1 MSGGGRGKL
10 PRDRSLH
17 GDTVQLCI
25 NMRCRG
31 QFHRKFCS
39 GRQQCRRHISRNSG
53 VYRECLWCQAGICTQ
68 LNSNSLDRHATLA
81 IQHGAFVVERCV
93 HVARTQFADHLCCRR
108 DFFGKT
114 LRRDAGHLHIHEQC
128 CAFNFLGRKRLQA
141 PRVCT
146 DFHHYPVNLG
156 VDRRLH
162 GRSDCFRLHRRAH

>member
-10 PRDRSLH
+10 PRDGSLH

-93 HVARTQFADHLCCRR
+93 HVARTQFADHLRCRR
-108 DFFGKT
+108 DFLGKA
-114 LRRDAGHLHIHEQC
+114 LRRNAGHLHIHKQC
-128 CAFNFLGRKRLQA
+128 GTFNFLSCKRLQA
-141 PRVCT
+141 PRIRA
-146 DFHHYPVNLG
+146 DFHHYSVNLG